1 MKTTQVAFFVNGMR
15 YQLSVGKMFGQIPP
29 NELLIDTL
37 RSRFGL
43 TGTKIACKDGACGCC
58 TVLIDGAAVPACEV
72 LTLDCE
78 GKHITTIEGLAGEG
92 GTLHPVQQA
101 FVDHAAFQCG
111 FCTPGIIMTTV
122 ALLEEQGSRVW
133 FTGSFRLPGR
143 AAERWTS
150 VKFTIEEDG
159 TILPPKQGG

>member
-122 ALLEEQGSRVW
+122 ALLEENPHPTRVEIQEALAGN
-133 FTGSFRLPGR
+133 FCRCISHYHVLE
-143 AAERWTS
+143 A
-150 VKFTIEEDG
+150 IEELAQKEG
-159 TILPPKQGG
+159 